1 MPTVDIISSYVSI
14 STPKLGS
21 KTSGHENFKG
31 DSVKASSPMTTEPLK
46 NKNKNKKKNEW
57 MKGTC
62 YIEIWWL
69 EGSLSLFLW
78 VD

>member
-1 MPTVDIISSYVSI
+1 MPIVDIISSYVCI

-46 NKNKNKKKNEW
+46 NNNKNKKKNE
-57 MKGTC
+57 
-62 YIEIWWL
+62 
-69 EGSLSLFLW
+69 
-78 VD
+78 